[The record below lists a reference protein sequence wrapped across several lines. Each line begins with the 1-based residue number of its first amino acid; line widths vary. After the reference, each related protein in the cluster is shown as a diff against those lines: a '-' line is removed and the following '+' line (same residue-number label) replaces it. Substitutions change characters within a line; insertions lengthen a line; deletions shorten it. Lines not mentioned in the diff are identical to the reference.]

1 MTYIVEKFIIL
12 LSFLNPYS
20 VGHCGIMNDIKR
32 IKDEYSSLYKLLSLF
47 LLFSY
52 NQTMICLHIV
62 LWIVLKDTDRYDISL
77 FDFKF
82 W

>member
-12 LSFLNPYS
+12 LSLLNPYS
-20 VGHCGIMNDIKR
+20 VSIMNDIKR